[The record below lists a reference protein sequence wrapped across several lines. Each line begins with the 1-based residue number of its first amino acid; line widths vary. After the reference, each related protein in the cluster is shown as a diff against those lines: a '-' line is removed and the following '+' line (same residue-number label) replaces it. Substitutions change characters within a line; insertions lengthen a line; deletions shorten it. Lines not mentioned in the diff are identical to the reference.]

1 MSTCQ
6 IMNLMAIARDAHR
19 RGDAKTL
26 FHALDL
32 LERSL
37 PITTGRFGDFIAFC
51 SELEE

>member
-1 MSTCQ
+1 
-6 IMNLMAIARDAHR
+6 MNLMAIARDAHR

-37 PITTGRFGDFIAFC
+37 PLGDFIDFC